1 MTAIQAGEARTVPH
15 DRRHVVGLV
24 MGIVGAQVALAL
36 AAVVGAAS
44 QVGGV
49 DEGIGGIGP
58 AWMRAWTTYDANWYV
73 AIACEGYT
81 TAPSTAFL
89 PSLPSLIRV
98 VAPVVGLVTGTAG
111 DVAIAVSGVVISITA
126 FAFALRLIHRETA
139 TDYGAAVAR
148 RTLLL
153 IALLPS
159 R

>member
-58 AWMRAWTTYDANWYV
+58 AWMRAWTTYDANWYI
-73 AIACEGYT
+73 AIAREGYT
-81 TAPSTAFL
+81 TAPGTAFF
-89 PSLPSLIRV
+89 PARMCSPRV
-98 VAPVVGLVTGTAG
+98 GGMARGRCG
-111 DVAIAVSGVVISITA
+111 DVVDAPGDGSPVSGV
-126 FAFALRLIHRETA
+126 HN
-139 TDYGAAVAR
+139 
-148 RTLLL
+148 
-153 IALLPS
+153 
-159 R
+159 